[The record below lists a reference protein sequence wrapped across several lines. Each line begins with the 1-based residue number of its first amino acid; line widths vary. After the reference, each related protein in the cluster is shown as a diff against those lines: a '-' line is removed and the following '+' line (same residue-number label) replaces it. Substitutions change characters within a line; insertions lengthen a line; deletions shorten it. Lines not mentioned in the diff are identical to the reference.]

1 MLCVEVITK
10 AFSVVQLFFHSSE
23 RNKISSLYTLAHSN
37 PRFDMRMTSPRQHE
51 VLVGSC
57 LCHIWLGLILN
68 PKQMRKHLT
77 GN

>member
-1 MLCVEVITK
+1 
-10 AFSVVQLFFHSSE
+10 
-23 RNKISSLYTLAHSN
+23 
-37 PRFDMRMTSPRQHE
+37 MTSPRQHE